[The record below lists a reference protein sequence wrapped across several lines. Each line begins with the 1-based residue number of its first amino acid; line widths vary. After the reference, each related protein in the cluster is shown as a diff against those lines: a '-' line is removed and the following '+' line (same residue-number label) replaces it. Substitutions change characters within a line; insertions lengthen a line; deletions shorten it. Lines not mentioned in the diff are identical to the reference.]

1 MRAVIEMIKK
11 LLRGAYL
18 EMKKL
23 LCRMLPG

>member
-1 MRAVIEMIKK
+1 MRAAIKMIKK
-11 LLRGAYL
+11 LLRGAYI

>member
-1 MRAVIEMIKK
+1 MRAVIKMIKK
-11 LLRGAYL
+11 LLRGAFL